1 MDQRCA
7 RFESTFCVA
16 YRFVCTVEAPK
27 VTQISL
33 SEP

>member
-1 MDQRCA
+1 MGQRYA
-7 RFESTFCVA
+7 HPESTFCAA

-33 SEP
+33 SEL